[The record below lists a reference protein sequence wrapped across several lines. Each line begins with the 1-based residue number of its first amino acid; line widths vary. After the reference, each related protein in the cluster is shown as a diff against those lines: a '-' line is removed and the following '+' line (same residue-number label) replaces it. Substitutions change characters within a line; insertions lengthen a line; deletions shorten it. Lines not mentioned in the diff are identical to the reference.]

1 MDANYNL
8 TAVFVE
14 GVPRFF
20 ADGFESGS
28 FASWSGTSGTP
39 QIVDSPVH
47 HDDHAALFNP
57 RGAYEYCYK
66 TLDSSQ
72 STVYHRFYVRVDEL
86 PNANGEKYDL
96 SRGYAGGTVI
106 WQTAIADSSGL
117 RWSINYR
124 SGATWTQVNSDVT
137 TINTGTWYC
146 IELYWKLGA
155 TDGEV
160 HLYIDG
166 TEVITVTGIDT
177 NNYGNCDTIRNGV
190 SSYTGTFTGPNVYED
205 CIVVDDAYIGTE

>member
-1 MDANYNL
+1 
-8 TAVFVE
+8 
-14 GVPRFF
+14 
-20 ADGFESGS
+20 
-28 FASWSGTSGTP
+28 
-39 QIVDSPVH
+39 
-47 HDDHAALFNP
+47 
-57 RGAYEYCYK
+57 
-66 TLDSSQ
+66 
-72 STVYHRFYVRVDEL
+72 L